1 MPDYA
6 EVNTS
11 PYAMTSFHGSC
22 RGYDGSGGSCSGSGN
37 SGSCNSGSSGNSGG
51 QDNNNSSNASDAA
64 SAAPYASTTLVV
76 RARPNPNGSAMV
88 SCGCEVRAVSCG
100 CELAGLGKYCRG
112 KQSRYRN
119 NSPARAGSR
128 ARRSKYY
135 LLLFF

>member
-37 SGSCNSGSSGNSGG
+37 SGSCNSGSSGNSGNSGNSGG

-76 RARPNPNGSAMV
+76 RARPNGPNGSAMV
-88 SCGCEVRAVSCG
+88 SW
-100 CELAGLGKYCRG
+100 LAGWGNIVEGNNRG
-112 KQSRYRN
+112 IETM
-119 NSPARAGSR
+119 ARPGPVSR
-128 ARRSKYY
+128 APE
-135 LLLFF
+135 